1 MTDEQKIQLKT
12 KLLQECINMQV
23 VLVQNA
29 KNAMDNAQQVAND
42 EKSTMEDKFE
52 SFREQMQIERDM
64 YAKLY
69 DAALNSLENL
79 KKIDVDNIRKGVV
92 TGTVVITSLQKYFVA
107 GSLGKINLDRETYM
121 AISPLSPIFQAMAGK
136 KKGQHF
142 IFRDQKVEILEVW

>member
-1 MTDEQKIQLKT
+1 MTEEQKINLKSR
-12 KLLQECINMQV
+12 LLQECIRMQGT
-23 VLVQNA
+23 LADNA
-29 KNAMDNAQQVAND
+29 KNAMVNAQQVAND

-69 DAALNSLENL
+69 DEALTSLENL
-79 KKIDVDNIRKGVV
+79 KKIDVDNIRKVVV
-92 TGTVVITSLQKYFVA
+92 TGTLVITSLQKYFVA
-107 GSLGKINLDRETYM
+107 GSLGKINLDGESYM

-142 IFRDQKVEILEVW
+142 MFRDQKAEILEVW